1 MNMSKKFAIADFETT
16 TDPDDCRV
24 WAWAICDLENYGKIR
39 GTDIDSFMRLMSDPM
54 FNYTVFFHNLKFD
67 GDFVMNWLF
76 KHGFK
81 YVESRDELS
90 DKTFTCLIATN
101 GQFFTMD
108 IMFQNRGNY
117 KNQVHIQDSLKI
129 LPIPVRDIATAFNLP
144 ILKGEI
150 DYKAYREVGYQPTKE
165 EWDYIDN
172 DVEIVARGLKEFF
185 ALNLKKMTLSG
196 DALFSY
202 KKSIGGAKQFNRYFP
217 KLDYDSF
224 LRPSYKGGY
233 VYVKEDRRGETIGS
247 GLVFDVNSLY
257 PSVMYNEL
265 LPYYEGVY
273 FEGDF
278 EPTSKYP
285 LAIMNVDICFDL
297 KPKHLPTI
305 QIKKGYLQ
313 FKATEYQSTSNGD
326 IINMT
331 LTSVDLDLI
340 KEHYNISYLEVI
352 DGYKFMG
359 RKGLFKDYIDHW
371 TEVKIRAGKE
381 GNKALR
387 FIAKRMLNSLYGKF
401 GTNPNATC
409 KVPYLEDG
417 EGIKFYTGEEK
428 TKDPVYLPMASFI
441 TAYARK
447 KTITTA
453 QSVYDRFIYS
463 DTDSIHIEGTEI
475 PEGLEVDDFKLGAWA
490 LESKFTKAK
499 FLRQKCY
506 VEEIDGELE
515 VTVAGMPPQCHK
527 HVTFDNF
534 KLGSR
539 YDGKLVPQRVDGG
552 IVLKDIKFTIK
563 A

>member
-1 MNMSKKFAIADFETT
+1 MRMSKKFAIADFETT

-24 WAWAICDLENYGKIR
+24 WAWAICDLENYEKLR
-39 GTDIDSFMRLMSDPM
+39 GTDIDSFMRLVSDPM

-67 GDFVMNWLF
+67 GDFIMNWLF

-265 LPYYEGVY
+265 LPYYDGVY

-340 KEHYNISYLEVI
+340 KEHYDISYLEII

>member
-1 MNMSKKFAIADFETT
+1 MSKKFAIADFETT

-24 WAWAICDLENYGKIR
+24 WAWAICDLENYEKLR
-39 GTDIDSFMRLMSDPM
+39 GTDIDSFMRLVSDPM

-67 GDFVMNWLF
+67 GDFIMNWLF

-340 KEHYNISYLEVI
+340 KEHYDISYLEII

>member
-1 MNMSKKFAIADFETT
+1 MSKKFAIADFETT

-24 WAWAICDLENYGKIR
+24 WAWAICDLENYEKLR
-39 GTDIDSFMRLMSDPM
+39 GTDIDSFMRLVSDPM

-67 GDFVMNWLF
+67 GDFIMNWLF
-76 KHGFK
+76 KRGFK

-340 KEHYNISYLEVI
+340 KEHYDISYLEII

>member
-1 MNMSKKFAIADFETT
+1 MKMSKKFAIADFETT

-24 WAWAICDLENYGKIR
+24 WAWAICDLENYEKIR
-39 GTDIDSFMRLMSDPM
+39 GTDIDSFMRLVSDPM

-67 GDFVMNWLF
+67 GDFIMNWLF

-217 KLDYDSF
+217 KLDYDNF

-233 VYVKEDRRGETIGS
+233 VYVKDDRRGETIGS

-340 KEHYNISYLEVI
+340 KEHYDISYLEII

-409 KVPYLEDG
+409 KVPYLEEG

-453 QSVYDRFIYS
+453 QSLYDRFIYS

-490 LESKFTKAK
+490 LESRFTKAK

>member
-1 MNMSKKFAIADFETT
+1 MSKKFAIADFETT

-24 WAWAICDLENYGKIR
+24 WAWAICDLENYEKLR
-39 GTDIDSFMRLMSDPM
+39 GTDIDSFMRLVSDPM

-67 GDFVMNWLF
+67 GDFIMNWLF

-265 LPYYEGVY
+265 LPYYDGVY

-340 KEHYNISYLEVI
+340 KEHYDISYLEII

>member
-1 MNMSKKFAIADFETT
+1 MSKKFAIADFETT

-24 WAWAICDLENYGKIR
+24 WAWAICDLENYEKIR
-39 GTDIDSFMRLMSDPM
+39 GTDIDSFMRLVSDPM

-67 GDFVMNWLF
+67 GDFIMNWLF

-217 KLDYDSF
+217 KLDYDNF

-233 VYVKEDRRGETIGS
+233 VYVKDDRRGETIGS

-313 FKATEYQSTSNGD
+313 FKATEYQSTSSGD

-340 KEHYNISYLEVI
+340 KEHYDISYLEII

-409 KVPYLEDG
+409 KVPYLEEG

-453 QSVYDRFIYS
+453 QSLYDRFIYS

>member
-1 MNMSKKFAIADFETT
+1 MTKQFVVADFETT

-24 WAWAICDLENYGKIR
+24 WAWSICDLKNYKKQD
-39 GTDIDSFMRLMSDPM
+39 GTDIDSFMRLASDPL
-54 FNYTVFFHNLKFD
+54 FDYTVFFHNLKFD
-67 GDFVMNWLF
+67 GDFIMNWLF
-76 KHGFK
+76 KNGFK
-81 YVESRDELS
+81 YVEEQDELS
-90 DKTFTCLIATN
+90 DKTFTTLISTN

-108 IMFQNRGNY
+108 IMFQNRGKF
-117 KNQVHIQDSLKI
+117 KNKVHIQDSLKI
-129 LPIPVRDIATAFNLP
+129 LPIPVKDIAKAFKLP

-150 DYKAYREVGYQPTKE
+150 DYDMYRPVGYQPTNE
-165 EWDYIDN
+165 EWLYIHK

-185 ALNLKKMTLSG
+185 AINLKKMTLSA

-202 KKSIGGAKQFNRYFP
+202 KKSIGGAKQFKRFFP
-217 KLDYDSF
+217 QLDYDAY

-233 VYVKEDRRGETIGS
+233 VYVKEDKKGETLGS

-265 LPYYEGVY
+265 LPYYKGEY
-273 FEGDF
+273 FEGNF
-278 EPTSKYP
+278 EPTDKYP
-285 LAIMNVDICFDL
+285 LAIMNIDICFDL

-305 QIKKGYLQ
+305 QIKKGYIQ
-313 FKATEYQSTSNGD
+313 FKPTDYQSTSNGE

-331 LTSVDLDLI
+331 VTSVDLELI
-340 KEHYNISYLEVI
+340 KDHYNLSYLKII

-359 RKGLFKDYIDHW
+359 RKGLFKEYIDHW
-371 TEVKIRAGKE
+371 TEIKIKAGKE
-381 GNKALR
+381 GNGAMR

-409 KVPYLEDG
+409 KVPYLTEDG
-417 EGIKFYTGEEK
+417 IRFNTGQEK

-453 QSVYDRFIYS
+453 QKLYDRFVYS
-463 DTDSIHIEGTEI
+463 DTDSIHITGTEI
-475 PEGLEVDDFKLGAWA
+475 PEGIEIDDFKLGAWA
-490 LESKFTKAK
+490 LESKFTRAK

-506 VEEIDGELE
+506 VEEIDGDLS
-515 VTVAGMPPQCHK
+515 VTVAGMPAQCHSL
-527 HVTFDNF
+527 VTFDNF

-539 YDGKLVPQRVDGG
+539 YAGKLVPQRVDGG
-552 IVLKDIKFTIK
+552 IVLKDIEYTIK
-563 A
+563 P

>member
-1 MNMSKKFAIADFETT
+1 MSKKFAIADFETT
-16 TDPDDCRV
+16 TDPEDCRV
-24 WAWAICDLENYGKIR
+24 WAWAICDLENYEKIR
-39 GTDIDSFMRLMSDPM
+39 GTDIDSFMRLVSDPM

-67 GDFVMNWLF
+67 GDFIMNWLF
-76 KHGFK
+76 KYGFK

-217 KLDYDSF
+217 KLDYDNF

-233 VYVKEDRRGETIGS
+233 VYVKEDRKCETIGS

-340 KEHYNISYLEVI
+340 KEHYDISYLEVI

-409 KVPYLEDG
+409 KVPYLEEG

-453 QSVYDRFIYS
+453 QSLYDRFIYS

-506 VEEIDGELE
+506 VEEIDGKLE

-563 A
+563 VQ